1 MATSCRDQR
10 LYKLVGGWRFVSP
23 LVWIFKEKLSFIQ
36 FTLVGNNLQVVLIPI
51 LPGDLLLHDGEP
63 HYVGA
68 KHRDRW
74 WENLFAGLLF
84 AVALRGSRERSIR

>member
-1 MATSCRDQR
+1 MATSGRDQR
-10 LYKLVGGWRFVSP
+10 LYELAGGSP
-23 LVWIFKEKLSFIQ
+23 LASRLVWIVKEKLSFIQ
-36 FTLVGNNLQVVLIPI
+36 FTPVGNNLQVVLIPI
-51 LPGDLLLHDGEP
+51 IPGDLLLHDGEP